1 MGLLNMGSK
10 CLAGRSN
17 ASARSLSRRMPSAV
31 TALKYACVTC
41 LYFCSTSCTSTA
53 VR

>member
-10 CLAGRSN
+10 CSAGRFS

-31 TALKYACVTC
+31 TALKYACVTS
-41 LYFCSTSCTSTA
+41 LYFGSTA
-53 VR
+53 CKGVR

>member
-10 CLAGRSN
+10 CSAGSSS
-17 ASARSLSRRMPSAV
+17 ASARSLSRRIPSAV

-41 LYFCSTSCTSTA
+41 LYFGSTSCKSTA
-53 VR
+53 GP